1 MIGNAA
7 YEAAHIF
14 CFGNLTIDWNINT
27 ELILDRQHE
36 HHNVDRMHLEARE
49 SCFGRN
55 ARWVYFRLAN
65 NQVDDLVLQIPSAT
79 VLLIQLLG
87 PKSWKCFIRIC
98 VRRRQS
104 NRTATFLCIS
114 QKA

>member
-1 MIGNAA
+1 
-7 YEAAHIF
+7 
-14 CFGNLTIDWNINT
+14 
-27 ELILDRQHE
+27 
-36 HHNVDRMHLEARE
+36 
-49 SCFGRN
+49 
-55 ARWVYFRLAN
+55 
-65 NQVDDLVLQIPSAT
+65 LVLQIPSAT